1 MIMIRVTMLFYYSCL
16 TSVITLFFFDTFLD
30 IASKL
35 IIDIDTFCNIDLIL
49 IVAILDNLIT
59 VLISKS
65 HLSKPDL

>member
-65 HLSKPDL
+65 HLS